1 MDSNSEPVLAIDNL
15 TIDFLLESGW
25 HTAVR
30 DVSFDVRKNEVFGLV
45 GESGSGKSVT
55 AMSILSLLPRTTSK
69 VRSGS
74 IRLSGEELV
83 GRPSRQLDAVRGAR
97 VGMIFQE
104 PMSSLNPAYTIG
116 EQIAEGVRKHQ
127 GASRKQAWARAVE
140 MIDRVGI
147 PNAQRNV
154 EQYPHHFSGGMRQRA
169 MIAMALSCSPEL
181 LIADE
186 PTTALDVTVQA
197 MILDLIKE
205 LQEESDMSVLL
216 ITHDLGVI
224 AEITTRTAVLYAGE
238 VVETGN
244 TTELFLEPKHPYT
257 SALIGSIIRLDDD
270 DDGIVTIDGQI
281 PSITDTVVGCRFAA
295 RCPHVEENLCTT
307 KRIPITN
314 VQARDVRCV
323 KANELSLAGVK

>member
-1 MDSNSEPVLAIDNL
+1 MVSELEPVLAVDNL
-15 TIDFLLESGW
+15 TIDFLLASGW

-30 DVSFDVRKNEVFGLV
+30 EVSFDVQRNEVFGLV

-55 AMSILSLLPRTTSK
+55 AMSVLSLLPSATSR
-69 VRSGS
+69 VSGGS

-83 GRPSRQLDAVRGAR
+83 GRPSKELDAVRGAR

-116 EQIAEGVRKHQ
+116 EQIAEGVRKHK
-127 GASRKQAWARAVE
+127 GASRKKAWARAIE

-205 LQEESDMSVLL
+205 LQQESDMSVLL

-238 VVETGN
+238 VVETAD
-244 TTELFLEPKHPYT
+244 TDQLFGAPKHPYT

-270 DDGIVTIDGQI
+270 SDRIVTIDGQI
-281 PSITDTVVGCRFAA
+281 PSITDTVVGCKFAP
-295 RCPHVEENLCTT
+295 RCAHVVEGLCTT
-307 KRIPITN
+307 NRIPLTS
-314 VQARDVRCV
+314 VEGRDVRCARV
-323 KANELSLAGVK
+323 NELTLAGVQ